1 MHTKTNF
8 AFLIALI
15 AMIFSENLK
24 AQFTVKRLNDPS
36 IVAQQKRM
44 VFEGWGDWRPYPKY
58 LLGIQ
63 TNFAYAT
70 VWGMWAPSRNRDYKD
85 GPDIRPLKPTGLE
98 TQRFGE
104 VEMQR
109 KETERI
115 KMETD
120 TIHKRSVQDFAHWTS
135 ATVSADP
142 LWLLYYNR
150 MLKPLR
156 EFPDNPQNYLEWGFQ
171 KPEVYQT
178 LLSTGGISLLKEK
191 LDLLKDRYNISRT
204 VDMPRGKRFLMYHE
218 NLIGWRKFS
227 SEIRSHDLK
236 GGLYMDYH
244 KILQELKN
252 TTNLFGTK
260 NFKTD
265 KEIAKEVMN
274 HYKHQF

>member
-1 MHTKTNF
+1 MNTKTNF
-8 AFLIALI
+8 TFFIAIIAL
-15 AMIFSENLK
+15 IFSENLK

-104 VEMQR
+104 LELQR

-135 ATVSADP
+135 ATVNADP

-178 LLSTGGISLLKEK
+178 FLSTGGISLLKEK
-191 LDLLKDRYNISRT
+191 LDLLKDKYNISRT

-218 NLIGWRKFS
+218 TIIRWRKFS

-244 KILQELKN
+244 KMLQDIKN

-265 KEIAKEVMN
+265 KEIAQEVMN

>member
-1 MHTKTNF
+1 MNTKTNF
-8 AFLIALI
+8 AFFIALI
-15 AMIFSENLK
+15 ALIFSENLK
-24 AQFTVKRLNDPS
+24 AQFTIKRLNDPS

-104 VEMQR
+104 LELQR

-191 LDLLKDRYNISRT
+191 LDLLKDKYNISRT

-236 GGLYMDYH
+236 GGVYMDYH
-244 KILQELKN
+244 KILQDIKN

-265 KEIAKEVMN
+265 KEIAQEVMN